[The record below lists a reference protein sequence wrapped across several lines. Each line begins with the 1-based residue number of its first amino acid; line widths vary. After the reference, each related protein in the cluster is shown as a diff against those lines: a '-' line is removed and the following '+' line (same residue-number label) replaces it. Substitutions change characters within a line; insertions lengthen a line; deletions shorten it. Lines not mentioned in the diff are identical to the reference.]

1 MSSEVRDAIEW
12 VLTGRILDATGMERA
27 MDAILEGHATDA
39 QIAGLAV
46 ALRMRGESAI
56 EVSAAARAMRRK
68 MKSLDRIGSEILV
81 DTCGTGGDRASTF
94 NVSTTSALVV
104 AACGVKVAKHGN
116 RAVSSRAGS
125 ADVLEALGVA
135 LEPSVAVVARQIRE
149 IGIGFLFAPAF
160 HGALRHAS
168 RARRELG
175 SRTFFNLLGPLA
187 NPASATHQLVGV
199 YDPAL
204 IGMMAEVLGLLGL
217 EGAWVVHGHGGL
229 DEVSP
234 SGPTRV
240 ARLRNGTID
249 EFEVTPSDF
258 GVESVPMDGM
268 KGGDAVENARLL
280 QAVLDGESGVRRV
293 ATVLNAAAALVMAGA
308 FDDLRAARERAEA
321 AIDSGAARRLLAA
334 WASWGR

>member
-1 MSSEVRDAIEW
+1 MSSEVRDAIEQ
-12 VLTGRILDATGMERA
+12 VLAGRMLDASSMERA

-46 ALRMRGESAI
+46 ALRMRGETAI
-56 EVSAAARAMRRK
+56 EISAAARAMRRK
-68 MKSLDRIGSEILV
+68 MRAIDPIGSDILV
-81 DTCGTGGDRASTF
+81 DTCGTGGDGASTF
-94 NVSTTSALVV
+94 NVSTASALVV
-104 AACGVKVAKHGN
+104 AACGLKVAKHGN

-135 LEPSVAVVARQIRE
+135 LEPSTAVVARQIRE
-149 IGIGFLFAPAF
+149 IGMGFLFAPAF
-160 HGALRHAS
+160 HGALRHAA

-187 NPASATHQLVGV
+187 NPANATHQLVGV

-217 EGAWVVHGHGGL
+217 EGAWVVHGYGGL
-229 DEVSP
+229 DEISP
-234 SGPTRV
+234 SGPTHV
-240 ARLRNGTID
+240 ARLRNGKID

-258 GVESVPMDGM
+258 GLESVPMDGM
-268 KGGDAVENARLL
+268 KGGDAAKNARLL

-293 ATVLNAAAALVMAGA
+293 ATVLNAAAALVMTGV